1 MKQKNHIVKHQDI
14 PLAAGHNPDR
24 YSPLPS
30 ALELTPSIKVSTF
43 VLQSAVGRTD
53 TSFHIYIYVYVKVKM
68 SFVRS

>member
-1 MKQKNHIVKHQDI
+1 
-14 PLAAGHNPDR
+14 
-24 YSPLPS
+24 
-30 ALELTPSIKVSTF
+30 VSTF